1 MSAFRQGVCTLAV
14 IAIASTAISYAQPG
28 SGQASRRDQPAKPKQ
43 PQAPAAEA
51 EARRRPSPTLLMP
64 NAESSVITIKHA
76 NIWEVHNALNS
87 VKSATNL
94 RALTHIVGG
103 SSLLVTTDDEKALAK
118 ISEIVAMLDKPEP
131 PSGPTK
137 ADVCMGVPLRNSAAR
152 ELSDYLHAL
161 SPKGPTPARIVADR
175 GANTVWIAGAKEEV
189 TWLTDLARKMDEN
202 AARAEATP
210 SQGDG
215 ELRFY
220 AIEHAETVELARTL
234 THIGAAMDL
243 NITVV
248 PNPASQTLLAYAT
261 PAEHACLENIIEKLD
276 VPAKQHARRRA
287 TGSRERDG
295 G

>member
-1 MSAFRQGVCTLAV
+1 MSAFRHRLCALAV

-28 SGQASRRDQPAKPKQ
+28 SGQAPRRDQSAKPKH
-43 PQAPAAEA
+43 PQAPGPEKKAGK
-51 EARRRPSPTLLMP
+51 RPSRSLLMP
-64 NAESSVITIKHA
+64 NAESSVIAIKHA

-118 ISEIVAMLDKPEP
+118 TREIVAMLDKPEP
-131 PSGPTK
+131 PSGPAK
-137 ADVCMGVPLRNSAAR
+137 ADVCVGVPLRNAAAR
-152 ELSDYLHAL
+152 ELSDYLHVL
-161 SPKGPTPARIVADR
+161 SPKGPMPPRIVADR
-175 GANTVWIAGAKEEV
+175 AANTVWIAGAKEKV
-189 TWLTDLARKMDEN
+189 TWLTDLAQKMDEN

-210 SQGDG
+210 SQGDA
-215 ELRFY
+215 ELRFH

-261 PAEHACLENIIEKLD
+261 PAEHTCLENIIRKLD

-287 TGSRERDG
+287 SGPRERDG